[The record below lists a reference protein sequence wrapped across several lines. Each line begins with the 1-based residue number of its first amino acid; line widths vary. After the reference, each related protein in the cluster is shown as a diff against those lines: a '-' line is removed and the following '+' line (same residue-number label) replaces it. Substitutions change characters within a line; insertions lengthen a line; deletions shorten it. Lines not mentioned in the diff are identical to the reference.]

1 MNGTNLVGIRPTLPV
16 SAAVE
21 SIMGSNTYAVAN
33 FNDTSTNLTTTM
45 AFSAS
50 VFASIIDA
58 PVAQNGLGIRGN
70 NLPENS
76 YLEHVSGNYGRS
88 GVEYALERGMTAAKV
103 ALSDQVPVGTIV
115 LIPVMNE
122 YSLDRTKVV
131 SRVGAIP
138 SANVPLSYS
147 GFSST
152 QLIANLVQ
160 EQTFTVS
167 QGTNPKIF
175 VQKFALASDANQV
188 VHIVYIGSLVIS
200 EMFKNH
206 FADVTKAVSS
216 VNHAAF
222 EALLKD
228 IKSPLATA
236 LNLVSNKQNRVIYIQ
251 DLNEHAG
258 TSQVGGPLCNWK
270 PNSHYATQTEVSFLL
285 HSATPFS
292 AFNVINSK
300 SQDLPAATWI
310 MYPVL
315 QALIYEKIFNSASNW
330 ITRFFKDYGFNNG
343 IAKLQYD
350 VYNMA
355 SNFGNNKTQKSLLSE
370 VAKQLVAS
378 LGNDFTVQ
386 SAKPSSARNHFISTL
401 NSLGLTTRVGIRI

>member
-1 MNGTNLVGIRPTLPV
+1 MNGTNLVGIRPTLSV

-21 SIMGSNTYAVAN
+21 SIMGFKTYEVAG
-33 FNDTSTNLTTTM
+33 FNDTSTNLTNTM

-50 VFASIIDA
+50 VFASITDA
-58 PVAQNGLGIRGN
+58 LVNQNGLGIRGN
-70 NLPENS
+70 NLPNNS
-76 YLEHVSGNYGRS
+76 YLEHISGNYGMS
-88 GVEYALERGMTAAKV
+88 DIEYALERGMTAARF

-115 LIPVMNE
+115 LMPVIGE
-122 YSLDRTKVV
+122 YSLDRDTVLN
-131 SRVGAIP
+131 RLGEIP
-138 SANVPLSYS
+138 SANVPLSYT

-160 EQTFTVS
+160 EQTFTIS

-175 VQKFALASDANQV
+175 VQKFALDSHADQV

-216 VNHAAF
+216 VNYAAF
-222 EALLKD
+222 EALLRD

-236 LNLVSNKQNRVIYIQ
+236 LNLVSDKQNRVIYIQ
-251 DLNEHAG
+251 NPNMHFDERL
-258 TSQVGGPLCNWK
+258 SGGPLVNWK
-270 PNSHYATQTEVSFLL
+270 PDSQYATQTEVSFLL

-292 AFNVINSK
+292 AFNAINSK
-300 SQDLPAATWI
+300 SQDHYAATWI

-330 ITRFFKDYGFNNG
+330 ITRFFQNYGFNKG

-355 SNFGNNKTQKSLLSE
+355 SNFGNNNTQKSLLSE
-370 VAKQLVAS
+370 VAKQLVAN
-378 LGNDFTVQ
+378 LGDDFTVQ
-386 SAKPSSARNHFISTL
+386 SAKPSSARDHFISTL
-401 NSLGLTTRVGIRI
+401 TSLGLTTKVGIRI